1 MISDMTSRPLLGLV
15 LGAASLFAACSGGG
29 GPAATQ
35 QPGASLSPTLAP
47 TVAAPTPSPTPE
59 PIPEVCT
66 DPCAVGIVNVAFHPT
81 TRHVTVGTT
90 ITWKNMDP
98 TTHTVTF
105 LNGEIDSLDM
115 APGAAFP
122 HTFDAVGTF
131 AYHCKIHLDML
142 GTVIVTP

>member
-1 MISDMTSRPLLGLV
+1 MQIGV
-15 LGAASLFAACSGGG
+15 ALGAAILFAACSTGGG
-29 GPAATQ
+29 GTTATLPASAAAGPTTAATAG
-35 QPGASLSPTLAP
+35 P
-47 TVAAPTPSPTPE
+47 PTPSATPE
-59 PIPEVCT
+59 PVPEVCA
-66 DPCAVGIVNVAFHPT
+66 DPCALGIVNVAFHPA
-81 TRHVTVGTT
+81 TRHVAVGTT
-90 ITWKNMDP
+90 ITWQNMDP

-115 APGAAFP
+115 APGALFP